1 MISSVLYFSGP
12 RGEALSIP
20 EEPEYWLPEVVELEA
35 TSPPSVDDLPTQS
48 NGLGSLERQE
58 VEDEAEYWR
67 MHREA
72 ELREISRLL
81 ACYC

>member
-1 MISSVLYFSGP
+1 
-12 RGEALSIP
+12 
-20 EEPEYWLPEVVELEA
+20 VELEA

-81 ACYC
+81 ACCC